1 MSSEEMPMG
10 QRMRQAPVYFT
21 LVQARFNAIL
31 ALDSYVPQ
39 IQDHFRLQGFPDT
52 QKGMLATFNL
62 SAGAAGEAGPAQVP
76 VSQVARYI
84 FSNMDKTAGF
94 VLDQGALTFQTT
106 DYTVFETFSDTFI
119 NGLKIVHDAVKLGY
133 TDRIG
138 VRYLDAVYPKKD
150 EDLSD
155 YLRESVL
162 GLYRRLDGDLVH
174 AFSETLV
181 RDGAVNVIARSIIQS
196 GQIGIPPD
204 LQPMWLVVAERF
216 RTLNGLHAILDTDG
230 AHDHRDAFDL
240 DRIRARLSTVH
251 STVIKAF
258 QAIVTARAI
267 KIWD

>member
-1 MSSEEMPMG
+1 MG
-10 QRMRQAPVYFT
+10 QKMRQAPVYFT

-62 SAGAAGEAGPAQVP
+62 NAGASGEAGPSQVP
-76 VSQVARYI
+76 VSQVTRYI

-94 VLDQGALTFQTT
+94 ILDQGSLSFQTT
-106 DYTVFETFSDTFI
+106 NYTVFESFSETFL
-119 NGLKIVHDAVKLGY
+119 NGLKTVHDAVKLGY

-150 EDLSD
+150 ENLSD

-162 GLYRRLDGDLVH
+162 GLYGKLNGDLVH

-181 RDGAVNVIARSIIQS
+181 RDGTVNVIARTIIQS

-216 RTLNGLHAILDTDG
+216 RMLNGPHAILDTDG
-230 AHDHRDAFDL
+230 VHERRDVFDL
-240 DRIRARLSTVH
+240 GQIEARLSMVH
-251 STVIKAF
+251 SAVVKAF
-258 QAIVTARAI
+258 KATVTAGAI
-267 KIWD
+267 QTWN